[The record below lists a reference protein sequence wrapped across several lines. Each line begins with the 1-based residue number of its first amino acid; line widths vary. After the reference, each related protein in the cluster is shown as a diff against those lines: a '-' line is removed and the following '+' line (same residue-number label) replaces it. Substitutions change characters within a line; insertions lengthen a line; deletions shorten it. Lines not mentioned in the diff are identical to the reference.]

1 MGRVLRRPE
10 GSPAGWQA
18 RARKPGRQGLGVGI
32 GRRPTPSFGLL
43 QPPPNPDSGNS
54 CIYLSPSSAL
64 RASRPGRGGRPG
76 GRGVGWRGGE
86 SQVQPRPGK
95 FPFRPDLGTALLRG
109 VLVPALATPEGEG
122 ESLGYFETLCQFP
135 SIEGTPPLH
144 PSPAPHPI
152 PPEPFQGSELQPF
165 PFEPPGWGDGLLF
178 PFGKLFQGFF
188 LADLLVTELF
198 AMGKV
203 EVNSGDISTGQVF

>member
-144 PSPAPHPI
+144 PSPAPHPV
-152 PPEPFQGSELQPF
+152 PPRALPGQRTPALSLRTPRLGRRPSLSVWKTF
-165 PFEPPGWGDGLLF
+165 PGI
-178 PFGKLFQGFF
+178 F
-188 LADLLVTELF
+188 L
-198 AMGKV
+198 
-203 EVNSGDISTGQVF
+203 S